1 MRKRKDQSY
10 KRIEANVKPNLIKR
24 NFNSEKE
31 NQIENKNTIDKRI
44 QFQSSTALVENSQP
58 PTRVASNEQLHQPT
72 RPQEDIPKGEVYF
85 YYLYI
90 IIDICES
97 SFLRI
102 WFWKSYCMEC
112 DSFCYRFL

>member
-1 MRKRKDQSY
+1 MP
-10 KRIEANVKPNLIKR
+10 IES
-24 NFNSEKE
+24 SEKE

-44 QFQSSTALVENSQP
+44 KFQSSTALVENSQP

>member
-1 MRKRKDQSY
+1 MP
-10 KRIEANVKPNLIKR
+10 IES
-24 NFNSEKE
+24 SEKE

-72 RPQEDIPKGEVYF
+72 QEDIPKGEVYF

-102 WFWKSYCMEC
+102 WFWKSYC
-112 DSFCYRFL
+112 YRFL